1 MTETRILGIETS
13 CDETAAAVVVDGRR
27 ILSNVV
33 ASQVEIHAQY
43 GGIFPEMASRAHVE
57 AIVPVIRQAMGEAH
71 LGWGDLDAV
80 AVTYGPGLVG
90 SLLVGVNTAKGL
102 ALARSLPL
110 VPVNHLEAHIYA
122 HWLQVDT
129 EGAAQGD
136 LSFPLLALI
145 VSGGH
150 TELILV
156 RDHRDY
162 VYLGGTLDDAAGEAF
177 DKVGRLLDLGYP
189 GGPAI
194 ERKARE
200 GDPEAFDLPRAWI
213 EGTYD
218 FSFSGLKT
226 ATVRLVEEY
235 GGKPRGR
242 MVADMAASFQESVV
256 DVLTAKTVAAAE
268 EYDVTAILLSGGVS
282 ANGRL
287 RVVAQER
294 ASIPVYYPAPILC
307 TDNAA
312 MIAACGH
319 FRFMAGDQAGWD
331 LDVEPGLRLA

>member
-1 MTETRILGIETS
+1 
-13 CDETAAAVVVDGRR
+13 
-27 ILSNVV
+27 
-33 ASQVEIHAQY
+33 
-43 GGIFPEMASRAHVE
+43 
-57 AIVPVIRQAMGEAH
+57 
-71 LGWGDLDAV
+71 
-80 AVTYGPGLVG
+80 LVG

-294 ASIPVYYPAPILC
+294 ASVPVYYPSPILC

-319 FRFMAGDQAGWD
+319 FRFLSGDQAGWD